1 MHHQES
7 KHHVYTL
14 GFFSVVLAFFFLNG
28 FLPKGQGR
36 KRADE
41 KAAPQDA
48 ARPAAPNLH
57 DSGLAFEMRGQG
69 LPRGGQWRG
78 LPAVADLDG
87 DGHLDIACSIRK
99 ADGLH
104 VLFGDGKG
112 GFTDSDQDFNKADG
126 YGGAEI
132 MDMNGDGKPDIIFG
146 THRAPMVVYQNL
158 GERRFKETSQGL
170 DNEEIV
176 SDVAAGDLDGDK
188 IPDIAAIGLFG
199 GGIFLWKGDGR
210 GGFTRI
216 PNKIYKNDAFG
227 REILIADVN
236 ADGRGDIVVT
246 QQGPKVLLSK
256 EEGFK
261 FQDQSQGL
269 PVPLTTGTD
278 QSIAVADVDGD
289 GKLEIALATI
299 AIEGNPGVE
308 VFKLG
313 ADGAWASLAHGLPR
327 GLTTSSV
334 VFGDVD
340 GDKKIDLLVASEER
354 GLTIFLGDGHGNWKD
369 AGSVPDT
376 ARLKNSVA
384 ISDLDRD
391 GRADLVSVFPYQPG
405 AVQVWFGKPLTV
417 PPAR

>member
-1 MHHQES
+1 VHNQES

-28 FLPKGQGR
+28 FLPKGQG
-36 KRADE
+36 KKKADE
-41 KAAPQDA
+41 KAAPQEG
-48 ARPAAPNLH
+48 RPAAPNLQ
-57 DSGLAFEMRGQG
+57 DSGLAFEMRAQG

-104 VLFGDGKG
+104 VMFGDGKG
-112 GFTDSDQDFNKADG
+112 GFTDVEQDFNKADG

-132 MDMNGDGKPDIIFG
+132 LDMTGDGKPDIIFG

-176 SDVAAGDLDGDK
+176 SDIAVGDIDGDK
-188 IPDIAAIGLFG
+188 HPDIAAIGLFG
-199 GGIFLWKGDGR
+199 GGVFLWKGDGK

-216 PNKIYKNDAFG
+216 RNKLYKDDAFG
-227 REILIADVN
+227 REIVCADVN
-236 ADGRGDIVVT
+236 RDGRADIVVT
-246 QQGPKVLLSK
+246 QQGPKVLIAHG
-256 EEGFK
+256 EGFQ

-278 QSIAVADVDGD
+278 QSIAVEDVDGD
-289 GKLEIALATI
+289 GKPEIALATI
-299 AIEGNPGVE
+299 AIEGNPGIE
-308 VFKLG
+308 VFKQA
-313 ADGAWASLAHGLPR
+313 ADGTWASLAHGLPR
-327 GLTTSSV
+327 GFTTSSV
-334 VFGDVD
+334 AFGDID

-369 AGSVPDT
+369 AGSITET
-376 ARLKNSVA
+376 ARLKHSVA
-384 ISDLDRD
+384 IADLDRD
-391 GRADLVSVFPYQPG
+391 GRTDLVSVFPYQPG
-405 AVQVWFGKPLTV
+405 AVQVWFGKRLTV